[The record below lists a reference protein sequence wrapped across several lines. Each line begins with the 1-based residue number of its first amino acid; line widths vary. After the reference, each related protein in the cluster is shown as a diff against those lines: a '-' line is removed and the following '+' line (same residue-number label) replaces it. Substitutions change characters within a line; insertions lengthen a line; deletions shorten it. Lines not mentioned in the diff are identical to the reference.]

1 MTDMYLFFMI
11 LTMAG
16 VTLLLRFLPFIIFRG
31 KKETPEF
38 VDYLGR
44 VLPFSIVA
52 MLVIY
57 CLKGIDFIGDNQG
70 IPEIIASL
78 TVVVLHVWK
87 RNNLL
92 SIITGTALY
101 MILVQLIF

>member
-1 MTDMYLFFMI
+1 MTDTHLFLMI

-16 VTLLLRFLPFIIFRG
+16 VTLLLRFLPFLIFRG

-38 VDYLGR
+38 VEYLGK

-57 CLKGIDFIGDNQG
+57 CLKGIDFIGDNKG
-70 IPEIIASL
+70 IPEIIAGL
-78 TVVVLHVWK
+78 TVVFLHVWK

-92 SIITGTALY
+92 SIITGTGLY
-101 MILVQLIF
+101 MLLVQLFF